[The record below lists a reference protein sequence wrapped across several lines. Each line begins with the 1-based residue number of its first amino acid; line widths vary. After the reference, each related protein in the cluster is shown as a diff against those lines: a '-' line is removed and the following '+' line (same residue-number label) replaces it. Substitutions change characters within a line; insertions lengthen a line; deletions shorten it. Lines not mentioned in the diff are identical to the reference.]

1 MKHCCPTCA
10 TSATTTTT
18 LSSSSTTV
26 LASRYRYCRA
36 VPNPAST
43 SRSALSS
50 RRGGADKDS
59 LAVRRRAGSSGFFED
74 SSSPGGGD
82 DDSPAEKENG
92 ASGSNGSGG
101 SNGRGGPLGNL
112 PGNLVDAVT
121 ALPENFSI
129 IESSEEIKDFG
140 RMDIKDL
147 RDNIAARRNTIFLLM
162 EEVRRLRIQ
171 VRVKDGDSDAGG
183 DSAAADPDD
192 LDERYSSA
200 IPFLPPIG
208 ADTLKYYYW
217 VYAIGV
223 SSLVLFGGLIA
234 PALEVRLGIG
244 GLSYLEFIESI
255 GLPRQLA
262 LVVSPPSPLPSPSLS
277 CGIH

>member
-10 TSATTTTT
+10 TSATTT
-18 LSSSSTTV
+18 V
-26 LASRYRYCRA
+26 LASRYRYCRT

-171 VRVKDGDSDAGG
+171 VRVKDGDS
-183 DSAAADPDD
+183 AAADPDD

-277 CGIH
+277 LSCGIH